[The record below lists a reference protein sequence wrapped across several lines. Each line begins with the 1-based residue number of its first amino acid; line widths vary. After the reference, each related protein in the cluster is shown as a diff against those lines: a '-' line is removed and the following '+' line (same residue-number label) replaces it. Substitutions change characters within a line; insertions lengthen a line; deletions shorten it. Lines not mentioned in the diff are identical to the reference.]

1 MGFVSE
7 ARAFAPSKRVA
18 SLLIVVAATVVAVV
32 IFRSEFSF
40 GKESAMQVTLSNDTT
55 PRTTTEEKD
64 SDGDRLKDWEE
75 ALWGLNPTSA
85 DSDADGIGD
94 YQEVENRQKT
104 VADAPAIV
112 LSGIDPDDTPPT
124 PTELAGKIL
133 LSQFLTAKEA
143 GVPFKDD
150 SVALAGQIALSTAD
164 LDRVYPI
171 LSTTDLN
178 IIAGTMSAKAY
189 GNAIGTALTNTS
201 GTPATSEFAVMIG
214 YIQNSDS
221 EKFRTDMATVVKQYD
236 TTIDNFISMGVS
248 ADRAA
253 AHLALTNAL
262 IAVRT
267 DLVDLSKVGDN
278 PLMAIAAL
286 DAYQNDSTLM
296 TGLFEKLR
304 ASLKDSDA
312 EFLPGDPGYIF
323 VNAEAT
329 Q

>member
-1 MGFVSE
+1 MSFVSE

-32 IFRSEFSF
+32 IFRSESSF

-75 ALWGLNPTSA
+75 ALWGLSPVNT
-85 DSDADGIGD
+85 DSDGDGVGD

-104 VADAPAIV
+104 VTDVPAIV
-112 LSGIDPDDTPPT
+112 LNGIDPDDTPPT
-124 PTELAGKIL
+124 PTELAGRIL
-133 LSQFLTAKEA
+133 VSQFLTAKEA
-143 GVPFKDD
+143 GVPLEED
-150 SVALAGQIALSTAD
+150 SIALAGELALSTAD
-164 LDRVYPI
+164 LDRTYPVA
-171 LSTTDLN
+171 STADLT
-178 IIAGTMSAKAY
+178 IIPGTMSAKAY

-201 GTPATSEFAVMIG
+201 GAAATSEFAVMIG

-221 EKFRTDMATVVKQYD
+221 EKLETDMAAVVEQYD
-236 TTIDNFISMGVS
+236 TTIDNFISMGIS
-248 ADRAA
+248 ADRVA

-296 TGLFEKLR
+296 TSLFEKLR
-304 ASLKDSDA
+304 TSLKDSNV
-312 EFLPGDPGYIF
+312 EFLPGEPGYAFIH
-323 VNAEAT
+323 AET
-329 Q
+329 IQ

>member
-32 IFRSEFSF
+32 IFRSESSF
-40 GKESAMQVTLSNDTT
+40 GKESAMQVTLSDDTT

-64 SDGDRLKDWEE
+64 SDGDGLKDWEE
-75 ALWGLNPTSA
+75 ALWGLSPAKT
-85 DSDADGIGD
+85 DSDEDGIGD
-94 YQEVENRQKT
+94 YQEIENRQKA

-124 PTELAGKIL
+124 PTELAGRIL
-133 LSQFLTAKEA
+133 VSQFLTAKEA
-143 GVPFKDD
+143 GVPLEED
-150 SVALAGQIALSTAD
+150 SIALAGELALSAADLNRTYPTVSTAD
-164 LDRVYPI
+164 L
-171 LSTTDLN
+171 N
-178 IIAGTMSAKAY
+178 IIPGTMSAKAY

-221 EKFRTDMATVVKQYD
+221 EKLETDMAAVVKQYD
-236 TTIDNFISMGVS
+236 TTIDNFMSMSIS

-286 DAYQNDSTLM
+286 NAYQNDSALM
-296 TGLFEKLR
+296 TSLFEKLR
-304 ASLKDSDA
+304 TSLKDSNA
-312 EFLPGDPGYIF
+312 TFLSGEPGYAFIH
-323 VNAEAT
+323 AET
-329 Q
+329 IQ